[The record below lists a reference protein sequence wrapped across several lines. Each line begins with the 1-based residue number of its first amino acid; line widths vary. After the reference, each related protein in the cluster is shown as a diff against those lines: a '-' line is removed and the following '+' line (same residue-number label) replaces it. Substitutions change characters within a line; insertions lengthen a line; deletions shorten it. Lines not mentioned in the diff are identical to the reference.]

1 MSRQQHK
8 WKPFLNKC
16 SVPERPYS
24 EKPTLSLTDQLP
36 NCLMNCYLW
45 SMLFLSLFKESFLFA
60 LHALKV
66 NRLRTLLS
74 LLGITIGIFAIIAV
88 FTAVDSL
95 ERKVRSSFQ
104 ELGESVVFVQKWPW
118 TFGPDYPWW
127 KYMNRPLPK
136 IKDAEEILRRSETTQ
151 AAVFNGYVRK
161 TIYYKSSFVEN
172 AQLLATSKGYEEVK
186 KFDIEFGRYMTDDE
200 VQTGRAVCVVG
211 HGIGDALFSGQDPTG
226 LELKLYGQKV
236 EIIGQFSR
244 EGESMFGSSL
254 DNMVVVSAD
263 FLQKYLDLETDFVN
277 HSILVKGKSGV
288 TVEEMKDE
296 LMGDLRA
303 IRRIP
308 PTADEDFSLN
318 EVSLLTSQTTEIFN
332 VFGTVGW
339 IIGAFSIL
347 VGGFGIANI
356 MFVSVKERTNQIGI
370 QKALGAKNWF
380 ILAQFLVE
388 SVLLCI
394 LGGITGLALVYIGT
408 FIASDMIDFE
418 FVLTSS
424 NIILGITISALIGII
439 SGFVP
444 SYNAS
449 QLDPVEAIRS
459 GI

>member
-1 MSRQQHK
+1 
-8 WKPFLNKC
+8 
-16 SVPERPYS
+16 
-24 EKPTLSLTDQLP
+24 
-36 NCLMNCYLW
+36 
-45 SMLFLSLFKESFLFA
+45 MLFLSLLKESFLFA
-60 LHALKV
+60 LHALRV

-95 ERKVRSSFQ
+95 ERKVRSSFE
-104 ELGESVVFVQKWPW
+104 ELGENVVFVQKWPW

-136 IKDAEEILRRSETTQ
+136 IKDADEILRRSETTQ

-161 TIYYKSSFVEN
+161 TIYYKTSFVEN
-172 AQLLATSKGYEEVK
+172 AQVLATSKGYEQVK
-186 KFDIEFGRYMTDDE
+186 AFDIVHGRYMTDDE
-200 VQTGRAVCVVG
+200 VDAGKAICVVG
-211 HGIGDALFSGQDPTG
+211 HGIGEALFGGEDPTG

-236 EIIGQFSR
+236 EIIGQFAR

-254 DNMVVVSAD
+254 DNMVVVPAE
-263 FLQKYLDLETDFVN
+263 FLQKYYDLETDEVN
-277 HSILVKGKSGV
+277 PSILVKGKNGISIDQ
-288 TVEEMKDE
+288 MKDD
-296 LMGDLRA
+296 LMGHLRA
-303 IRRIP
+303 VRKIP
-308 PTADEDFSLN
+308 PGQDEDFSLN
-318 EVSLLTSQTTEIFN
+318 EVSLLTAQTTEIFN
-332 VFGTVGW
+332 VFGTAGW

-347 VGGFGIANI
+347 VGGFGISNI

-380 ILAQFLVE
+380 ILTQFLVE

-394 LGGITGLALVYIGT
+394 LGGLAGLALVYIGT
-408 FIASDMIDFE
+408 LIASNFIDFE
-418 FVLTSS
+418 FVLTMS
-424 NIILGITISALIGII
+424 NIILGLTISTMIGII

-444 SYNAS
+444 AYGAS

>member
-1 MSRQQHK
+1 MV
-8 WKPFLNKC
+8 FLN
-16 SVPERPYS
+16 
-24 EKPTLSLTDQLP
+24 
-36 NCLMNCYLW
+36 
-45 SMLFLSLFKESFLFA
+45 LFKESFVFA

-88 FTAVDSL
+88 FTAVDSI
-95 ERKVRSSFQ
+95 ERKVRTSLES
-104 ELGESVVFVQKWPW
+104 LGENVVFVQKWPW

-127 KYMNRPLPK
+127 KYMNRPVPK
-136 IKDAEEILRRSETTQ
+136 INDADEILRRSETTQ

-186 KFDIEFGRYMTDDE
+186 AFDIGFGRYMTDAE
-200 VQTGRAVCVVG
+200 VETGKAICVIG
-211 HGIGDALFSGQDPTG
+211 HGIGEALFGSQDPTG

-236 EIIGQFSR
+236 VIVGQFKR
-244 EGESMFGSSL
+244 EGESMFGNSL
-254 DNMVVVSAD
+254 DNMVVVPAE
-263 FLQKYLDLETDFVN
+263 FLQKYYDLETDEIQP
-277 HSILVKGKSGV
+277 SILVKGKPGISI
-288 TVEEMKDE
+288 EQMKDD
-296 LMGDLRA
+296 LMGTLRA
-303 IRRIP
+303 VRRIP
-308 PTADEDFSLN
+308 PDGDEDFALN
-318 EVSLLTSQTTEIFN
+318 EVSLLSAQTTEIFN
-332 VFGTVGW
+332 VIGTAGW

-347 VGGFGIANI
+347 VGGFGISNI

-370 QKALGAKNWF
+370 QKALGAKNGF
-380 ILAQFLVE
+380 ILSQFLIE

-394 LGGITGLALVYIGT
+394 LGGVIGLILVWIGT
-408 FIASDMIDFE
+408 SVASKMMDFE

-424 NIILGITISALIGII
+424 NVILGITISTMIGII

-444 SYNAS
+444 AYGAS